1 MQVALIGAGQWGQN
15 LAANLYALDALFAVA
30 EPCPSVRQRLASQY
44 PGVLLLED
52 HRPLLDSAVAAVAIA
67 TPAPTHYA
75 LVREALLAGKDVF
88 VEKPM
93 TLSSQE
99 AETLADL
106 AERQGRVLMVGHLL
120 MYQPA
125 VRWIKDYLA
134 SGRLGT
140 LVSLHQERLNLG
152 RARAVENALWSFGVH
167 DVAVML
173 HLVGSPPQTV
183 TACGQATVTAGVEDD
198 VHLHLGW
205 ENGVQAHLHASW
217 LWPEKRRRLT
227 VIGTNGM
234 LVYDE
239 LDQAVYLHRK
249 GITPELKNRDDGV
262 EVAFA
267 GHGEPLRLELAHF
280 LRRMADRKRP
290 LSDGRSGAAVV
301 RVLETASRRMEEVK
315 DGLLRTSDSLRG

>member
-1 MQVALIGAGQWGQN
+1 MRVALIGAGQWGAN

-30 EPCPSVRQRLASQY
+30 EPSPALRARMASLY
-44 PGVLLLED
+44 PGVTLLED
-52 HRPLLDSAVAAVAIA
+52 HRPLLDSAVPAVAIA

-75 LVREALLAGKDVF
+75 LAREALLAGKDVF

-93 TLSSQE
+93 TLSSTE

-125 VRWIKDYLA
+125 IRWIKDHIA

-140 LVSLHQERLNLG
+140 LLSLHQERLNLG
-152 RARAVENALWSFGVH
+152 RARAVENVLWSFGVH

-173 HLVGSPPQTV
+173 HLVGSAPDTV
-183 TACGQATVTAGVEDD
+183 TASGQSAVTPGVEDD
-198 VHLHLGW
+198 VHLHMGW
-205 ENGVQAHLHASW
+205 AGGVQAHLHASW

-227 VIGTNGM
+227 IIGTNGM

-239 LDQAVYLHRK
+239 LDQAVYVHRK
-249 GITPELKNRDDGV
+249 GITPDLRNRDDGV
-262 EVAFA
+262 EVAFTGNA
-267 GHGEPLRLELAHF
+267 EPLRLELGHF
-280 LRRMADRKRP
+280 LRRIADRKRP

-301 RVLETASRRMEEVK
+301 RVLETASRRLEEVK
-315 DGLLRTSDSLRG
+315 DGVLRASDSRRG